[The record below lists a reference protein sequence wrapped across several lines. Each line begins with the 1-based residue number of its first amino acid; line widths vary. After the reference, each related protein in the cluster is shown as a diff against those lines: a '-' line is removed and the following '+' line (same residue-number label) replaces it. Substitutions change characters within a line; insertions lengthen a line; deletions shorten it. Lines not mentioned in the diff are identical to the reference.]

1 MGYSSSP
8 ADGMKG
14 FIGSSSPSV
23 EVFVLLSCIQFSTV
37 FESAICARSGLASW
51 AALSCTL
58 IIGEVPLEPSCH
70 ILGPPMPCQ
79 WMGPVPLRG
88 IPWDGPPSLPG
99 WPSAPI
105 MDNFGISVEVLLWL
119 LLRRLFIDCWAD
131 VSIVA
136 PAVAADWVW
145 GRINGWFDNNE
156 GFVGF
161 DNIILSLNPP
171 VSPGFFD
178 AQKFPPSVA
187 INEMFV
193 DCARDSFSFFSA
205 GVDIPFEST
214 ILPLEF
220 LVDEL
225 LRSTDDCAIFVSL
238 TESAGRAK

>member
-1 MGYSSSP
+1 
-8 ADGMKG
+8 
-14 FIGSSSPSV
+14 
-23 EVFVLLSCIQFSTV
+23 
-37 FESAICARSGLASW
+37 
-51 AALSCTL
+51 
-58 IIGEVPLEPSCH
+58 
-70 ILGPPMPCQ
+70 
-79 WMGPVPLRG
+79 
-88 IPWDGPPSLPG
+88 
-99 WPSAPI
+99 
-105 MDNFGISVEVLLWL
+105 
-119 LLRRLFIDCWAD
+119 
-131 VSIVA
+131 
-136 PAVAADWVW
+136 
-145 GRINGWFDNNE
+145 
-156 GFVGF
+156 
-161 DNIILSLNPP
+161 LNPP

>member
-8 ADGMKG
+8 ADGIKG

-23 EVFVLLSCIQFSTV
+23 EAFVLLSFIQLSMV

-58 IIGEVPLEPSCH
+58 MEVLLEPSCH

-79 WMGPVPLRG
+79 WMGPVPRRG
-88 IPWDGPPSLPG
+88 IPCDGPPSLPG

-105 MDNFGISVEVLLWL
+105 MDNFGISFEVLLWL
-119 LLRRLFIDCWAD
+119 LLLRLFIDCWTD

-145 GRINGWFDNNE
+145 GRINGWFDIDD

-161 DNIILSLNPP
+161 GSIISFNPT

-220 LVDEL
+220 LVDDL